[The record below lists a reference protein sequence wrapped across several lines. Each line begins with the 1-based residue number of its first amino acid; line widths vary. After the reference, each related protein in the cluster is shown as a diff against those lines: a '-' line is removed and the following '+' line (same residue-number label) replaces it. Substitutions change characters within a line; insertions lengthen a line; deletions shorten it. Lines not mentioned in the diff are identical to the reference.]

1 VSETTP
7 REAPTTGQPSASPR
21 RVLSDDLLKTLHSRA
36 AGYDRDNRFF
46 AEDLEELREAGY
58 LRAAIPEER
67 GGLGLTLA
75 EVNLEQRRLAYW
87 APSTALGLTMHLY
100 WTGPAGER
108 ARAGDTSLDWLIEEI
123 VAGKVLAAGHGE
135 PGNDTALDDSLS
147 VAVPVDGGY
156 LISGHKIFTSLSPAW
171 DWLGIHARED
181 SDPAHSKIVHAFVSR
196 DAGGVRTVETWDTL
210 GVRATASHDTYL
222 DDVYVPFERV
232 VGINDV
238 GAVPGAYVAGIF
250 PWVLPLLGNVYLGI
264 GRRAVDVALDAAR
277 ERTALSVGGA
287 AAATKPFVQYHA
299 AEAELVLEG
308 ATAQLDELTN
318 GLSAGVDYGERALLR
333 LFAAKENGTRA
344 ARTATDLAL
353 EIAGAGSIHKR
364 NELERLY
371 RDVRA
376 GGFHPPN
383 SDTVRDF
390 IGRWALGLL

>member
-1 VSETTP
+1 
-7 REAPTTGQPSASPR
+7 
-21 RVLSDDLLKTLHSRA
+21 
-36 AGYDRDNRFF
+36 
-46 AEDLEELREAGY
+46 
-58 LRAAIPEER
+58 
-67 GGLGLTLA
+67 
-75 EVNLEQRRLAYW
+75 
-87 APSTALGLTMHLY
+87 
-100 WTGPAGER
+100 
-108 ARAGDTSLDWLIEEI
+108 
-123 VAGKVLAAGHGE
+123 
-135 PGNDTALDDSLS
+135 
-147 VAVPVDGGY
+147 
-156 LISGHKIFTSLSPAW
+156 
-171 DWLGIHARED
+171 
-181 SDPAHSKIVHAFVSR
+181 
-196 DAGGVRTVETWDTL
+196 
-210 GVRATASHDTYL
+210 VRATASHDTYL

-232 VGINDV
+232 VGINEV